1 MVRSPKISSESQH
14 IPARATQPGFEPI
27 AGPELSPLTHLEF
40 GLVTLAAAHPPLTWE
55 TRDREVVFYL
65 LGGAC
70 EITVSGGAGA
80 LAGTLGS
87 RPDVFGGPPA
97 ALFAP
102 AGSRV
107 GLSALQDRTRLAVLS
122 APPAADRPPSLIESA
137 QTVTRAVGKDS
148 WTRRVTSVVDQRVGS
163 RLLIG
168 ETVHASGPWSSY
180 PPHKHDTDLPG
191 REVPMEEVYH
201 FFVQPSAGFGLQM
214 VYTAP
219 DDPHPFERVY
229 RVQDGDT
236 VVIPRGYHPVVAAGG
251 YALAYLWA
259 ISGERVDYGAWAT
272 DPTHE
277 WLLT

>member
-1 MVRSPKISSESQH
+1 MVGSPKISSESQH
-14 IPARATQPGFEPI
+14 IPGRATQPGYKPI

-40 GLVTLAAAHPPLTWE
+40 GLITLAAHPSLIWE

-122 APPAADRPPSLIESA
+122 APPAADRPPSLIVSA
-137 QTVTRAVGKDS
+137 QTVTRAAGKDR

-201 FFVQPSAGFGLQM
+201 YFVQPSAGFGLQM

-251 YALAYLWA
+251 DRLAVLCRG
-259 ISGERVDYGAWAT
+259 SGERGDYGAWAT
-272 DPTHE
+272 DPPHE
-277 WLLT
+277 RLLT